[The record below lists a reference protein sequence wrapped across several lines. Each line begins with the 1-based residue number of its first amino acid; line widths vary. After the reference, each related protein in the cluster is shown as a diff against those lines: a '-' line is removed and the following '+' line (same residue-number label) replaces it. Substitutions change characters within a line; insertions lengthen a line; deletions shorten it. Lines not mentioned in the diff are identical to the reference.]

1 MTGTNSFAS
10 LQFTGLSS
18 PEGFAS
24 KSLATENTVEP
35 GPIVRELI
43 QNSLD
48 AGHLAGREQVKV
60 CFALEEV
67 ATCDL
72 PGIEEY
78 ERAFDAAKK
87 THKDH
92 LGNVGAQISRIE
104 KSLEA
109 KAVRILNVRDN
120 GIGLDPEKMNSLL
133 GDGTTS
139 KNEGGLAG
147 SYGLGHFTAFPASN
161 LQFVLYGGVT
171 KDSTRTASAHAILAS
186 HEIDGGVKGK
196 DGFLIKSIHE
206 EKVRDRYVFPTNGE
220 IAPLLDSQLDV
231 VERDY
236 GSGSVISITAFNNFL
251 ENDED
256 SSVMA
261 ILTTAAMHFS
271 PAVHNGSL
279 VVEVVRK
286 NGSERKILDRQ
297 SLGSI
302 IQENRKGR
310 RSGEDKLSPRNAY
323 NAYETLVR
331 GEKREVET
339 SFGKVTLCIRQS
351 PQDTTQ
357 INLFRSGM
365 WISNNLPRN
374 RRYNYSDYKQFN
386 ALVLINP
393 PSEAFDLVRL
403 SEGEKHL
410 DINSKRLVDE
420 QKIRFDSF
428 WGEIRNK
435 ITESLEKSESDEFSP
450 NVFILTPPERKE
462 PRSTVRRKSSTP
474 ETPEINLEEQVPE
487 PTFAPADPED
497 PIYPDPGPGPRN
509 PKKSSGPGD
518 EPGDVPSFNRSGRV
532 ADVLTAAKFDS
543 ERVRLVIRSNEDMIN
558 AGVRLCLDNGADASC
573 EKPVADQFIPFGK
586 NALLDGIPLE
596 DDYYREGR
604 EGALELLIGAIAKGQ
619 TKTVTLPLVS
629 VLPQDAVVKVN
640 IVSREKEK

>member
-1 MTGTNSFAS
+1 MMGTNNFAS

-48 AGHLAGREQVKV
+48 AGYLAGREQVWV
-60 CFALEEV
+60 CFALEEA

-72 PGIEEY
+72 PGIAEY
-78 ERAFDAAKK
+78 ARAFEAAKQ
-87 THKDH
+87 THKGS
-92 LGNVGAQISRIE
+92 LGNVRAQISRME

-109 KAVRILNVRDN
+109 KVVRILNVRDN

-139 KNEGGLAG
+139 KNEGGTAG

-186 HEIDGGVKGK
+186 HEIDGGVRGK

-206 EKVRDRYVFPTNGE
+206 ERVRNRYVFPANGE
-220 IAPLLDSQLDV
+220 IPPLLDSQLDV
-231 VERDY
+231 IEKDH

-251 ENDED
+251 EDDED
-256 SSVMA
+256 SSAKA
-261 ILTTAAMHFS
+261 ILATAAMHFS
-271 PAVHNGSL
+271 PAIHNGSL

-286 NGSERKILDRQ
+286 NGSVRETLDKQ
-297 SLGSI
+297 LLGSI
-302 IQENRKGR
+302 IQGNRKGR

-323 NAYETLVR
+323 NAHETLVR
-331 GEKREVET
+331 GVRREVET

-351 PQDTTQ
+351 HQDTTQ

-365 WISNNLPRN
+365 WITNNLPRN

-428 WGEIRNK
+428 WGEVRER
-435 ITESLEKSESDEFSP
+435 ITESLEKSEADEYSP
-450 NVFILTPPERKE
+450 NVFILTPPERKT
-462 PRSTVRRKSSTP
+462 PRSPGRPKTPKSEP
-474 ETPEINLEEQVPE
+474 ARIDLEEQVPE
-487 PTFAPADPED
+487 PTFSPADPED
-497 PIYPDPGPGPRN
+497 PITPGPGPGPHR
-509 PKKSSGPGD
+509 KKDPSGWGG
-518 EPGDVPSFNRSGRV
+518 ESGEVPSFNRSGRV
-532 ADVLTAAKFDS
+532 ADVLTAAKLDS
-543 ERVRLVIRSNEDMIN
+543 QRVRLVIRSNEDMVN

-596 DDYYREGR
+596 DDSYREGR

-640 IVSREKEK
+640 IVSREA

>member
-1 MTGTNSFAS
+1 MMETNNLAS

-48 AGHLAGREQVKV
+48 AGQLAGREQVEV
-60 CFALEEV
+60 CFVLEEV
-67 ATCDL
+67 ETRDL
-72 PGIEEY
+72 PGIEDY
-78 ERAFDAAKK
+78 ARAFEAAKE
-87 THKDH
+87 THKGN
-92 LGNVGAQISRIE
+92 LGNVEAQISRME
-104 KSLEA
+104 KSLKA
-109 KAVRILNVRDN
+109 KAVKILNVRDN

-139 KNEGGLAG
+139 KNEGGMAG

-161 LQFVLYGGVT
+161 LHFVLYGGVT
-171 KDSTRTASAHAILAS
+171 EDSTRTASAHAILAS
-186 HEIDGGVKGK
+186 HEIDGGARGK

-206 EKVRDRYVFPTNGE
+206 ERVRDRYVFPTNGE
-220 IAPLLDSQLDV
+220 IPPLLDSQLDV
-231 VERDY
+231 IERDH

-251 ENDED
+251 EDDED
-256 SSVMA
+256 SSVKA

-271 PAVHNGSL
+271 PAIHNGFL

-286 NGSERKILDRQ
+286 NGSAREVLDRQ

-302 IQENRKGR
+302 IQQNRKGR

-331 GEKREVET
+331 GERREVET
-339 SFGKVTLCIRQS
+339 SFGKVALCIRQS
-351 PQDTTQ
+351 HQDTTQ

-420 QKIRFDSF
+420 QRIRFDSF
-428 WGEIRNK
+428 WGEIRDR
-435 ITESLEKSESDEFSP
+435 ITESLEKSEADEFSP

-462 PRSTVRRKSSTP
+462 PKSSVRRKPSTP
-474 ETPEINLEEQVPE
+474 EAPETNLEEQVPE
-487 PTFAPADPED
+487 PTFSPTDPEG
-497 PIYPDPGPGPRN
+497 PIDPGPGPGPRKEK
-509 PKKSSGPGD
+509 PAGPGG

-586 NALLDGIPLE
+586 NAMLDGVPLK
-596 DDYYREGR
+596 DDSYRKGR
-604 EGALELLIGAIAKGQ
+604 EGVLELLIGAIAKGQ
-619 TKTVTLPLVS
+619 TRTVTLPLVS

-640 IVSREKEK
+640 IVSREA